1 MIIIFDFLKKQKLEN
16 NFSFFEF
23 LEHSEKSETREK
35 ENLTVRDLGKL
46 TNISYGSISMMENGE
61 RSITEENIR
70 IFSKFFN
77 VSTDYLLGLSDNPNP
92 IDNND
97 LQLDEFEF
105 ALYGE
110 VKELTEEQKQTILNM
125 AKFLKDSNK

>member
-1 MIIIFDFLKKQKLEN
+1 MNRLKFL
-16 NFSFFEF
+16 
-23 LEHSEKSETREK
+23 REK

-70 IFSKFFN
+70 VFSKFFN